1 MLNKYFSFYK
11 VCREKNKL
19 YNYIKSVFV
28 EKIEQIED
36 SLIYSNDLPYAVLS
50 LENSRFINPNIGQKL
65 ANTAKLV
72 FHNNDL
78 SKLKSAQFAVEIL
91 NSLYQ
96 YADKS
101 DAELYKEIYK
111 FYQNHPYLFDKNLI
125 TRLQYYYHQLAENAH
140 FEDLVEIGRSVGSIT
155 NTRMFTP
162 VVLDLYNIKRQ
173 SYWNLIVRYDPD
185 KLTST
190 ATLTHKSGITIR
202 MQGVY
207 PNNYE
212 DITDT
217 KQMIAEKRFDAV
229 ILNSAPVSIAQIDEN
244 KKFDII
250 NKITSNLEANR
261 IFKDKVE
268 QVLVTDFEP
277 IIEEL
282 KKNFRIDNSK
292 QILTG
297 VQQGF
302 EVPYT
307 LESLIY
313 QFSTQKK
320 ESNQPHLILGGLGIE
335 DKLRLFLNQINPQ
348 KITNEL
354 QTLRF
359 KWLNQVFSH
368 VAKAQKIG
376 CFVCGTQPEA
386 INPPSKI
393 LNENPIILN
402 FQSKFLA
409 DITLKYIG
417 NSTKKDILLILNQ
430 SIFYDTLKHI
440 VEAEII
446 KNDFS
451 IDEYRSNLI
460 KQKLGVSPLN
470 QNYLNL
476 FKQFYEDS
484 LETNQIY
491 KLCSQE
497 ILDLNKISK
506 LKYIPGQQ
514 IRCGIRDI
522 LF

>member
-11 VCREKNKL
+11 VCREKTKL
-19 YNYIKSVFV
+19 YNYIKSIFI

-36 SLIYSNDLPYAVLS
+36 SVLYSNDLPYAVLT
-50 LENSRFINPNIGQKL
+50 LENSRFINPKIGQKL
-65 ANTAKLV
+65 ANTAKLI
-72 FHNNDL
+72 FHNHDL
-78 SKLKSAQFAVEIL
+78 TKLKSAQFAVEIL
-91 NSLYQ
+91 NSLHQ
-96 YADKS
+96 YTDKS

-125 TRLQYYYHQLAENAH
+125 DRLQYYYHQLAENAN
-140 FEDLVEIGRSVGSIT
+140 FEHLIEIDANVGAIS

-173 SYWNLIVRYDPD
+173 SYWNLIVRYDPN

-190 ATLTHKSGITIR
+190 ATLTHKSGISII

-217 KQMIAEKRFDAV
+217 KQLIAEKKFDTV
-229 ILNSAPVSIAQIDEN
+229 ILNLAPLSIQQLDEN

-250 NKITSNLEANR
+250 NKITNNLETNK
-261 IFKDKVE
+261 IFKDQVQ
-268 QVLVTDFEP
+268 QVLVTDYEP

-282 KKNFRIDNSK
+282 KKKLRIDNSK

-297 VQQGF
+297 IQQGF

-307 LESLIY
+307 LESLLFY
-313 QFSTQKK
+313 FSAQRKNSSQT
-320 ESNQPHLILGGLGIE
+320 HLILGGLGID
-335 DKLRLFLNQINPQ
+335 DKLKLLLNQLNPQ
-348 KITNEL
+348 KITQEL

-376 CFVCGTQPEA
+376 CFVCGTQPESL
-386 INPPSKI
+386 NPPSKI
-393 LNENPIILN
+393 LNENPVLQNI
-402 FQSKFLA
+402 QSKFLA
-409 DITLKYIG
+409 DIALKYIG
-417 NSTKKDILLILNQ
+417 NSNKKNILLVLNQ
-430 SIFYDTLKHI
+430 SIFYDTLKYI

-446 KNDFS
+446 KNDFN
-451 IDEYRSNLI
+451 IDEYRFNLI
-460 KQKLGVSPLN
+460 KQKLGISPLN

-484 LETNQIY
+484 LQTNQIY

-506 LKYIPGQQ
+506 LKYLPGQQ